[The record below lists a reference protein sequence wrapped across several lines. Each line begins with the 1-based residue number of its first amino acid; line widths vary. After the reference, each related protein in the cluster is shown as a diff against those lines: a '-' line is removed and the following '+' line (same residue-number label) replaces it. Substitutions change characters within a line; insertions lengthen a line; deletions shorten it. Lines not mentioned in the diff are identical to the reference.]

1 MQLGLSMFVTD
12 ETIDPVTLGR
22 AAEEAGFES
31 LFLPEHTHIPADRE
45 SPWSGGAELP
55 RYYWHAYD
63 PFVALSA
70 IAATT
75 STLRLGT
82 GVALIIERDPIVLAK
97 ETASLDVVSGG
108 RFELG
113 IGAGWNFEEMRN
125 HGTDPAVRFGLMRE
139 RAEAVRAIWTQ
150 DEASYH
156 GKHVSFDR
164 IWSWPKPVAQP
175 HPPILIGGTGGR
187 VIDRVVAY
195 GDGWMPNMRDLD
207 ELAPRIDELQ
217 QRAAEAGRD
226 RIPVTYFGLRDPDE
240 ARLSVMA
247 DAGVDRVLLMLP
259 SAGTD
264 ETLALLERYSELAAR
279 VA

>member
-31 LFLPEHTHIPADRE
+31 LFLPEHTHIPASRE
-45 SPWSGGAELP
+45 SAWSGGAELP
-55 RYYWHAYD
+55 RYYWRAYD

-139 RAEAVRAIWTQ
+139 RAEAVRTIWTQ

-164 IWSWPKPVAQP
+164 IWSWPKPVQQP

-217 QRAAEAGRD
+217 RRAAEAGRD

-247 DAGVDRVLLMLP
+247 EAGVDRVLLMLP

-264 ETLALLERYSELAAR
+264 ETLALLEQYSELAAR

>member
-1 MQLGLSMFVTD
+1 
-12 ETIDPVTLGR
+12 
-22 AAEEAGFES
+22 
-31 LFLPEHTHIPADRE
+31 
-45 SPWSGGAELP
+45 
-55 RYYWHAYD
+55 
-63 PFVALSA
+63 
-70 IAATT
+70 
-75 STLRLGT
+75 
-82 GVALIIERDPIVLAK
+82 
-97 ETASLDVVSGG
+97 
-108 RFELG
+108 
-113 IGAGWNFEEMRN
+113 
-125 HGTDPAVRFGLMRE
+125 MRE